1 MQEGG
6 EEAIRQGC
14 EGEGSLMSAAK
25 RGSTSLAVL
34 FLAALAAAATA
45 LVLAGSARAA
55 IGIESF
61 EYETT
66 DAGGAPTQQASGHP
80 DQVATTFAFPQT
92 ASQIPVESPRNIE
105 VDLPL
110 GAIGI
115 PTATPT
121 CDQSQ
126 LASEQCPLETQVG
139 TSTLR
144 VYLFGDSPSF
154 FTFPVYNMEPQP
166 GVLAQFGFK
175 AFTATMHLVARIHS
189 EPDYGLTITV
199 RNTPQALPFTL
210 VKTVFWGVPGD
221 ESHDEERKGIDSE
234 TGQVCSGSAGNPCHS
249 HPEKILP
256 FLTNPSACA
265 ATSLAFGRVDSWE
278 NQGVFATAS
287 AGNSNGSGEPI
298 GISGCDAVP
307 FSPTLEA
314 RPTTDHADSPSGLD
328 VNLHLPEQEPL
339 GIAEAQLKDATLN
352 FPPGMTVNPASAAK
366 LAGCSPDQMGL
377 LTAVGQPVAHFNEA
391 AVGCPDAS
399 KLGSVELVTATLPNP
414 LQGSVYLAS
423 PHQNPFGSLLALY
436 IVVEDPATGVLIK
449 IPGEIKPDP
458 QTGQLT
464 VSFPHNPQLPF
475 NDLKVNLFPGQRAPL
490 KTPPTCGSFTTTS
503 EMVPWTAPEGK
514 TKNPTDTFA
523 ILAGAGNSPCP
534 ASESGAP
541 NQPSFK
547 AGTEDPAAATYTPF
561 VLRLSRSD
569 GSQPIKGLEATLPK
583 GLLGR
588 LAGIPYC
595 READLAAAA
604 AKAGRAEQAS
614 ASCPAASQVGSV
626 GVAAGAGSEPLNVPG
641 KAYLAGPYKGAPL
654 SLAIV
659 TPAVAG
665 PFDLGTVVVR
675 APLYIDPVTTQIH
688 VVSDPIPTILA
699 GIPLDIRQITV
710 RVDRPRFTL
719 NPTNCEPTEVSG
731 SSLSV
736 FDQSASL
743 ASRFQVG
750 GCNALGFK
758 PRLALHLKGATKRTG
773 HPALRAVLRPRAG
786 EANIARATVSLP
798 HSEFLAQNHIKTICT
813 RVQFAAGNCPKGSV
827 YGKATAWS
835 PLLDKPISGPVYL
848 RSSNH
853 PLPDLVA
860 DLNGQI
866 RVTLAGRISSVRGGI
881 TNSFEMVPDAPV
893 SKFVLQMQGGKKG
906 LLENSRNLCRSQNRA
921 SVRFDG
927 QNGKIRDFRPVVGNS
942 CAKKG
947 KGHGKGKH
955 KAKPHGR
962 G

>member
-1 MQEGG
+1 M
-6 EEAIRQGC
+6 
-14 EGEGSLMSAAK
+14 
-25 RGSTSLAVL
+25 TAVRRCSNTPFAL
-34 FLAALAAAATA
+34 PALAALAAVVTM
-45 LVLAGSARAA
+45 LLLAGSARAA

-80 DQVATTFAFPQT
+80 DRVVTTFTFPQN
-92 ASQIPVESPRNIE
+92 ADQIPVESPHNIE

-110 GAIGI
+110 GAIGV

-121 CDQSQ
+121 CSQ
-126 LASEQCPLETQVG
+126 AQLSSQECPLESQVG

-144 VYLFGDSPSF
+144 VYLFGESPTF
-154 FTFPVYNMEPQP
+154 FTFPVYNMTPQN
-166 GVLAQFGFK
+166 GMLAQFGFK
-175 AFTATMHLVARIHS
+175 ALTATMHLVARIHS

-199 RNTPQALPFTL
+199 RNTPQPLPFTL
-210 VKTVFWGVPGD
+210 VKTVFWGVPAD
-221 ESHDEERKGIDSE
+221 ESHDEERQGIDPS
-234 TGQVCSGSAGNPCHS
+234 TGQPCFGEQGGTKCPS
-249 HPEKILP
+249 HPEKVLP

-265 ATSLAFGRVDSWE
+265 PTSLAFGRVDSWE

-287 AGNSNGSGEPI
+287 AGNLNGADEPI

-314 RPTTDHADSPSGLD
+314 RPTTNAADSPSGLD
-328 VNLHLPEQEPL
+328 VKLHLPEQEPL

-366 LAGCSPDQMGL
+366 VAGCDPAEMGL
-377 LTAVGQPVAHFNEA
+377 LTAVGQPVAHFNEQDPS
-391 AVGCPDAS
+391 CPEAS
-399 KLGSVELVTATLPNP
+399 RLGTVELVTATLPNP
-414 LQGSVYLAS
+414 LHGSVYLAS

-449 IPGEIKPDP
+449 IPGEVKPDP

-464 VSFPHNPQLPF
+464 VTFPHNPQLPF
-475 NDLKVNLFPGQRAPL
+475 NDLDVNLFPGSRAPL
-490 KTPPTCGSFTTTS
+490 KTPPTCGQFTTTS

-514 TKNPTDTFA
+514 TQNPSDTFG
-523 ILAGAGNSPCP
+523 IVAGAGNSACP
-534 ASESGAP
+534 ASESSAP

-547 AGTEDPAAATYTPF
+547 AGTADPSAGAYSPF
-561 VLRLSRSD
+561 VLKLSRED
-569 GSQPIKGLEATLPK
+569 GSQPIKGIDVTLPK

-588 LAGIPYC
+588 LAGVPYC
-595 READLAAAA
+595 PEAALAAAA
-604 AKAGRAEQAS
+604 AKSGQAEQAS
-614 ASCPAASQVGSV
+614 SSCPAASQVGTV
-626 GVAAGAGSEPLNVPG
+626 DVAAGAGSTPLNVSG

-675 APLYIDPVTTQIH
+675 NALQINPETTQIH
-688 VVSDPIPTILA
+688 VVSDPIPTILQ
-699 GIPLDIRQITV
+699 GIPLDIREIAV
-710 RVDRPRFTL
+710 KVNRPGFTL
-719 NPTNCEPTEVSG
+719 NPTNCEPTQVSG
-731 SSLSV
+731 SVLSV
-736 FDQSASL
+736 FDQGASL
-743 ASRFQVG
+743 QDRFQVG
-750 GCNALGFK
+750 GCSALAFK
-758 PRLALHLKGATKRTG
+758 PRLALHLKGGTKRAQ

-786 EANIARATVSLP
+786 DANIAKAVVSLP

-835 PLLDKPISGPVYL
+835 PLLDRPISGPVYL

-866 RVTLAGRISSVRGGI
+866 RVTLAGRISSVKGGI

-906 LLENSRNLCRSQNRA
+906 LLENSRNLCKSTNKA
-921 SVRFDG
+921 SVQFDG
-927 QNGKIRDFRPVVGNS
+927 QNGRIRDLEPVVTNS
-942 CAKKG
+942 CGKKKA
-947 KGHGKGKH
+947 KGHGKDN
-955 KAKPHGR
+955 AKTTSHGSR
-962 G
+962 